1 MAGDP
6 ARAGVL
12 MVASFPDS
20 IIDFRGALID
30 AWLAAGEVVHV
41 AAPGLSATSP
51 VGAELARRGAC
62 VHHVALQR
70 TGRNPLADL
79 RTVVQL
85 FRLMRRVRPRYLLAY
100 TVKPV
105 VYALL
110 AGWLA
115 RVPHR
120 FALITGL
127 GYAFQPGGGGR
138 AGVRGVVRRLYRA
151 ALARA
156 ETVLFQNADDLALF
170 RQSEILAPGA
180 RTVVVDGS
188 GVDLDAFPER
198 PVPPGAPR
206 FLMIARL
213 LGDKGV
219 REYAQAA
226 AMLRARDPAATFALA
241 GWLDDGNPDSIARA
255 ELERWTGSG
264 DIVFLGRLGDVRE
277 ALAECSVYVL
287 PSYREGMPRTVLEA
301 MSTGRAI
308 VTTDVPGCRETVVEG
323 GNGFL
328 VPARSPAGLAGAMA
342 RFLGA
347 PELAARMGRRSR
359 RIAAERFDVHR
370 VNARMLRAMGIAARD
385 TAARRERRTTED
397 GGDEAG
403 ICGGPEE
410 GNHG

>member
-1 MAGDP
+1 
-6 ARAGVL
+6 

-30 AWLAAGEVVHV
+30 AWLAAGEAVHV

-51 VGAELARRGAC
+51 VGAELVRRGAC
-62 VHHVALQR
+62 VHHVRLQR

-79 RTVVQL
+79 RTIVQL

-105 VYALL
+105 VYGLI

-156 ETVLFQNADDLALF
+156 ETVLFQNADDLAQF

-188 GVDLDAFPER
+188 GVDLDAFPAR

-219 REYAQAA
+219 REYAEAA
-226 AMLRARDPAATFALA
+226 GALRARDPAATCALA
-241 GWLDDGNPDSIARA
+241 GWLDEGNPDSIARA

-264 DIVFLGRLGDVRE
+264 DVVFLGRLADVRE
-277 ALAECSVYVL
+277 ALAACSVYVL

-301 MSTGRAI
+301 MAAGRAV
-308 VTTDVPGCRETVVEG
+308 VTTDVPGCRETVVDG
-323 GNGFL
+323 RNGFL
-328 VPARSPAGLAGAMA
+328 VPARSPAALAGAMG
-342 RFLGA
+342 RFLDA
-347 PELAARMGRRSR
+347 PELAARMGRCSR
-359 RIAAERFDVHR
+359 RIAEERFDVHR
-370 VNARMLRAMGIAARD
+370 VNARMLQAMGIPGPGKAVGRV
-385 TAARRERRTTED
+385 RMTTED

-403 ICGGPEE
+403 AGGRRE
-410 GNHG
+410 GGSHG